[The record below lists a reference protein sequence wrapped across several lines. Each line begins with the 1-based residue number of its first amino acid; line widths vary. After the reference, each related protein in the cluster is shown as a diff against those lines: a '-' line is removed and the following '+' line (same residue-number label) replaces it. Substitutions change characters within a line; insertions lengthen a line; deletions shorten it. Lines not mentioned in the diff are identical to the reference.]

1 MQLTEVG
8 QTMFVNLK
16 KNAQYLVNNNEI
28 TVKCTEENKG
38 QYQDIELDIDTG
50 DQESIFNGKILLI

>member
-1 MQLTEVG
+1 
-8 QTMFVNLK
+8 MFVNLK

-50 DQESIFNGKILLI
+50 DQEVFLMVKILLI

>member
-38 QYQDIELDIDTG
+38 RY
-50 DQESIFNGKILLI
+50 